1 MLKQWFAERNGYKK
15 VDDVLVRERLT
26 EPFMNGVINMYLQL
40 AQYMTDNRAFGEYYT
55 KLDRYIHTEFL
66 RKDLFSYREN
76 QTMINLLKQRS
87 LPWYELFSLLEC
99 SWYFLRYN
107 LAFEYANYL
116 YSETN
121 RIFERENYAYR
132 MNHDTGDII
141 EVTSEVE
148 IDSINEALR
157 NPVDSVRTHIETAIK
172 HLSASQKAPD
182 YRNSVK
188 ESISAVEACC
198 RNITGETTLDKAIA
212 RLEAKGV
219 VINSEMKKGFAK
231 LYYYTNDEATGI
243 RHALMDDGN
252 VPTSDEAI
260 YMLVV
265 CSAFVNY
272 LTKKNIQ

>member
-1 MLKQWFAERNGYKK
+1 MSKQWFAERNGYKK

-243 RHALMDDGN
+243 RHALMDNGN

>member
-1 MLKQWFAERNGYKK
+1 MLNSSQIFILSYSFYA
-15 VDDVLVRERLT
+15 
-26 EPFMNGVINMYLQL
+26 
-40 AQYMTDNRAFGEYYT
+40 
-55 KLDRYIHTEFL
+55 KLDSHIHTEFL
-66 RKDLFSYREN
+66 KKDLLSYEEN
-76 QTMINLLKQRS
+76 ATILNLLRQKL

-99 SWYFLRYN
+99 SWNFLRYN
-107 LAFEYANYL
+107 GAFKYASYL

-243 RHALMDDGN
+243 RHALMDDGH

>member
-40 AQYMTDNRAFGEYYT
+40 AQYMTDNRAFGEYFT

-66 RKDLFSYREN
+66 RKDLFSYDEN
-76 QTMINLLKQRS
+76 TAILNLLRHRQ

-99 SWYFLRYN
+99 TWNVLRYN
-107 LAFEYANYL
+107 QAFEYAHYL
-116 YSETN
+116 CSETN

-132 MNHDTGDII
+132 MNQETGDII

-157 NPVDSVRTHIETAIK
+157 NPVDSVRTHIATAIK
-172 HLSASQKAPD
+172 LLAASQEAPV

-212 RLEAKGV
+212 KLEGKGV
-219 VINSEMKKGFAK
+219 VINSEMKKGFSR
-231 LYYYTNDEATGI
+231 LYYYTNDETTGI
-243 RHALMDDGN
+243 RHALMDDAN
-252 VPTSDEAI
+252 APTSDEAI

-272 LTKKNIQ
+272 LTKKNIR

>member
-26 EPFMNGVINMYLQL
+26 EPFINGVINMYLQL
-40 AQYMTDNRAFGEYYT
+40 AQYLAEDYALSYFYT
-55 KLDRYIHTEFL
+55 KLDRHIHAEFL
-66 RKDLFSYREN
+66 RQDLFSYKEK
-76 QTMINLLKQRS
+76 TTILNLLRQRS

-99 SWYFLRYN
+99 SWDFLQN
-107 LAFEYANYL
+107 NGACKYAHYL
-116 YSETN
+116 RSETN

-132 MNHDTGDII
+132 MNQETGDII

-157 NPVDSVRTHIETAIK
+157 NPVDSVRTHIATAIK
-172 HLSASQKAPD
+172 LLAASQEAPV

-212 RLEAKGV
+212 KLEGKGV
-219 VINSEMKKGFAK
+219 VINSEMKKGFSR
-231 LYYYTNDEATGI
+231 LYYYTNDETTGI
-243 RHALMDDGN
+243 RHALMDDAN
-252 VPTSDEAI
+252 APTSDEAI

>member
-1 MLKQWFAERNGYKK
+1 MSKQWFAERNGYKK

-107 LAFEYANYL
+107 LASEYANYL

-231 LYYYTNDEATGI
+231 LYYYTNDEATG
-243 RHALMDDGN
+243 R
-252 VPTSDEAI
+252 
-260 YMLVV
+260 Y
-265 CSAFVNY
+265 CS
-272 LTKKNIQ
+272 K

>member
-1 MLKQWFAERNGYKK
+1 MSKQWFAERNGYKK

-26 EPFMNGVINMYLQL
+26 ELFMNGVINMYLQL

-66 RKDLFSYREN
+66 RKDLFSYDEN
-76 QTMINLLKQRS
+76 TTILNLLKHGQ

-99 SWYFLRYN
+99 TWYFLRYN

-141 EVTSEVE
+141 EVTSEME

>member
-1 MLKQWFAERNGYKK
+1 MRSCSPLLNAE
-15 VDDVLVRERLT
+15 LE
-26 EPFMNGVINMYLQL
+26 
-40 AQYMTDNRAFGEYYT
+40 NRSNIYG
-55 KLDRYIHTEFL
+55 
-66 RKDLFSYREN
+66 LFE
-76 QTMINLLKQRS
+76 QI
-87 LPWYELFSLLEC
+87 
-99 SWYFLRYN
+99 
-107 LAFEYANYL
+107 
-116 YSETN
+116 
-121 RIFERENYAYR
+121 
-132 MNHDTGDII
+132 
-141 EVTSEVE
+141 
-148 IDSINEALR
+148 
-157 NPVDSVRTHIETAIK
+157 
-172 HLSASQKAPD
+172 
-182 YRNSVK
+182 
-188 ESISAVEACC
+188 C

>member
-1 MLKQWFAERNGYKK
+1 MSKQWFAERNGYKK

-40 AQYMTDNRAFGEYYT
+40 AQYMTNNRAFGEYYT

-107 LAFEYANYL
+107 GAFKYANYL

>member
-1 MLKQWFAERNGYKK
+1 MSKQWFAERNGYKK

-66 RKDLFSYREN
+66 RKDLFSYDEN
-76 QTMINLLKQRS
+76 TTILNLLKHGQ

-99 SWYFLRYN
+99 TWYFLRYN

>member
-1 MLKQWFAERNGYKK
+1 MSKQWFAERNGYKK

-26 EPFMNGVINMYLQL
+26 EPFMNGVVNMYLEL
-40 AQYMTDNRAFGEYYT
+40 AEYMTEDHVYRNYYT
-55 KLDRYIHTEFL
+55 TLDRYIHTEFL
-66 RKDLFSYREN
+66 RKDLFSYNEN
-76 QTMINLLKQRS
+76 RTIINLLKRRELS
-87 LPWYELFSLLEC
+87 WCELFSFLEC
-99 SWYFLRYN
+99 TWYFLRCN
-107 LAFEYANYL
+107 HAFEYANYL

-132 MNHDTGDII
+132 MNQETGDII

-219 VINSEMKKGFAK
+219 VINAEMKKGFAK

>member
-1 MLKQWFAERNGYKK
+1 MSKQWFAERNGYKK

-26 EPFMNGVINMYLQL
+26 VPFMNGVVNMYIQL
-40 AQYMTDNRAFGEYYT
+40 GQHMAENYT
-55 KLDRYIHTEFL
+55 YRYFYAKLDSHIHTEFL
-66 RKDLFSYREN
+66 KKDLLSYEEN
-76 QTMINLLKQRS
+76 TTIINLLKQRS
-87 LPWYELFSLLEC
+87 LPWYELFSFLEC
-99 SWYFLRYN
+99 TWYFLRYN
-107 LAFEYANYL
+107 QAFEYANYL

-141 EVTSEVE
+141 EVTSEME

-243 RHALMDDGN
+243 RHALMDNGN

>member
-1 MLKQWFAERNGYKK
+1 MSKQWFAERNGYKK

-26 EPFMNGVINMYLQL
+26 EPFMNGIVNMYIQL
-40 AQYMTDNRAFGEYYT
+40 FEQIRKFNGSDNLFLE
-55 KLDRYIHTEFL
+55 LDKYIHAEL
-66 RKDLFSYREN
+66 LKRDLFSYEDL
-76 QTMINLLKQRS
+76 TAIFNLLRDRQ
-87 LPWYELFSLLEC
+87 LAWYELFSLLEC
-99 SWYFLRYN
+99 SWHFFFSNRDYV
-107 LAFEYANYL
+107 YAGYIDK
-116 YSETN
+116 EAN

-141 EVTSEVE
+141 EVTSEME

-243 RHALMDDGN
+243 RHALMDNGN